1 MHAFLVLLT
10 AALAPAQLP
19 DGTLVRYEGKMVA
32 TRDDGNPQSKEFTL
46 TAVLGPVTGTAR
58 EVDWVID
65 ELGRGSWSWTD
76 RFNRWTVDSTQ
87 RGDHAT
93 APSLLFERADG
104 KSIVPLCPILFT
116 AESPLAKGQKWTADR
131 LEYEVTGEATKANQ
145 NCWVVDVRTAYG
157 PKRTLWV
164 AKDSALV
171 VAVRETVFVGQ
182 GQQHELRFE
191 LKETKQ
197 LTSSETTKTSQA
209 FAAWLEL
216 QSALQRPPRQE
227 RADLNDEQLALA
239 RKQIA
244 DLQTAAEG
252 TPLASFAVAAAKD
265 VQNQKGRA
273 GAILA
278 LKTAAVGKSLADL
291 KLPEL
296 KLTELAGKELSAAD
310 WKDKVLVLHFWEYRD
325 APLEEPYGQVG
336 YLDFASRK
344 HAGKAVIIGVNVD
357 DRLASAE
364 TRRGAIAAA
373 KRLKSFMNL
382 SYPIALDDGAL
393 IAKFGD
399 PRNAGGKLPLFV
411 VIDAAGKIS
420 SYHAGLYD
428 IKPEQGLKEL
438 EAAIT
443 AAAQ

>member
-1 MHAFLVLLT
+1 
-10 AALAPAQLP
+10 
-19 DGTLVRYEGKMVA
+19 
-32 TRDDGNPQSKEFTL
+32 
-46 TAVLGPVTGTAR
+46 
-58 EVDWVID
+58 
-65 ELGRGSWSWTD
+65 
-76 RFNRWTVDSTQ
+76 
-87 RGDHAT
+87 
-93 APSLLFERADG
+93 
-104 KSIVPLCPILFT
+104 
-116 AESPLAKGQKWTADR
+116 
-131 LEYEVTGEATKANQ
+131 
-145 NCWVVDVRTAYG
+145 
-157 PKRTLWV
+157 
-164 AKDSALV
+164 V

-197 LTSSETTKTSQA
+197 LSSSETIKTAQA
-209 FAAWLEL
+209 FGAWLEMK
-216 QSALQRPPRQE
+216 SALQRPARHE
-227 RADLNDEQLALA
+227 RPEMNDEQLALA
-239 RKQIA
+239 RKQITE
-244 DLQTAAEG
+244 LQTAAEG
-252 TPLASFAVAAAKD
+252 TPLASFAAAAAKD

-296 KLTELAGKELSAAD
+296 KLTELAGKELSTAD

-344 HAGKAVIIGVNVD
+344 HADRAVIIGVNVD
-357 DRLASAE
+357 DRLAAE
-364 TRRGAIAAA
+364 DTRRGAIAAA

-382 SYPIALDDGAL
+382 SYPIALDDGAIL
-393 IAKFGD
+393 KQFGD

-411 VIDAAGKIS
+411 VIDAAGRIS

-443 AAAQ
+443 AAAK